1 MKMFVIF
8 KRTSIVL
15 LERVVKLLIV
25 LLLHIFLLFPSS
37 TRDPFNQLEKDLCI
51 QLNYLAIGDSLATDQ
66 FKVVY
71 IHFLLK
77 IYVMFI

>member
-15 LERVVKLLIV
+15 LERVVKLLV

-51 QLNYLAIGDSLATDQ
+51 QLNYLGIGDSLATDH

-71 IHFLLK
+71 THFLLK